1 MDKKIVGYTL
11 TIVGVALIVVGALN
25 IAGVLSLQIID
36 TTPPEILYTFPRD
49 QMTYRLEDVNEIIV
63 YARDSSGISSVTYT
77 DKYGTKTLSLT
88 PYTKLLHPLIIEG
101 KKFPDVN
108 FDGYVNS
115 LDVNLVS
122 LLDGVYK
129 DDPRYNPVYDI
140 NSDGK
145 IDIKDVG
152 IVSRYCIT
160 GTFYIPML
168 SPPYS
173 REDSVQFTITVIDS
187 MGNTQS
193 FAGTFKITD
202 KFQPLS
208 GVWKV
213 NDKQVSDNMLIEVEE
228 EQAKQVIVS
237 FTCND
242 TSVSAQDVTAKVYNN
257 GGTYYLTYAGNN
269 TWSTTIKLPAG
280 KTTFIFEASAATVE
294 YPKIDKI
301 AVIFSTPEKPIFTI
315 GHALIVSGVI
325 LCIAGVI
332 VLTKKEEAW

>member
-1 MDKKIVGYTL
+1 MEKEYVGYAL
-11 TIVGVALIVVGALN
+11 TIAGIALIVVGALN
-25 IAGVLSLQIID
+25 LAGVLSLQITD
-36 TTPPEILYTFPRD
+36 TAPPEILYMFPRD
-49 QMTYRLEDVNEIIV
+49 QMSYRLEDVNEIIV

-77 DKYGTKTLSLT
+77 DKYGTKTLSVT

-115 LDVNLVS
+115 LDVDLVS
-122 LLDGVYK
+122 SLNGVDK
-129 DDPRYNPVYDI
+129 DDPRYNPAYDI
-140 NSDGK
+140 NCDGK

-160 GTFYIPML
+160 GTFYVPMS

-173 REDSVQFTITVIDS
+173 REDSVQFTIIVKDS
-187 MGNTQS
+187 VGNTQS
-193 FAGTFKITD
+193 FTGTFKITD
-202 KFQPLS
+202 LFQPLS

-213 NDKQVSDNMLIEVEE
+213 NGKQVSDNMLIEFEE
-228 EQAKQVIVS
+228 ETKLATVS

-242 TSVSAQDVTAKVYNN
+242 TSVLAQDVTVKVYNS
-257 GGTYYLTYAGNN
+257 GIYYLKYMGNN
-269 TWSTTIKLPAG
+269 TWSTTINLPVG
-280 KTTFIFEASAATVE
+280 KTLFTFDASAQAVE
-294 YPKIDKI
+294 YPKVNKI
-301 AVIFSTPEKPIFTI
+301 GVIFSTPEKSIFTM

-332 VLTKKEEAW
+332 VLVRKEEVW

>member
-1 MDKKIVGYTL
+1 MEKEYVGYTL
-11 TIVGVALIVVGALN
+11 TIAGIALIVVGALN
-25 IAGVLSLQIID
+25 LAGVLSLQITD

-49 QMTYRLEDVNEIIV
+49 SMAYRLEDVNEIIV

-77 DKYGTKTLSLT
+77 DKYGTKTLSVT
-88 PYTKLLHPLIIEG
+88 PYTRLLHPLIIEG

-115 LDVNLVS
+115 LDVDLVS
-122 LLDGVYK
+122 SLDGVYK
-129 DDPRYNPVYDI
+129 DDPRYNPAYDI

-160 GTFYIPML
+160 GTFYVPILNPQ
-168 SPPYS
+168 YS
-173 REDSVQFTITVIDS
+173 REDSVQFTIIVKDS
-187 MGNTQS
+187 VGNTQS

-202 KFQPLS
+202 LFQPLS

-213 NDKQVSDNMLIEVEE
+213 NGKQVSDNMLIEFDEE
-228 EQAKQVIVS
+228 TKLATVS

-242 TSVSAQDVTAKVYNN
+242 TSVSAQDVTVKVHN
-257 GGTYYLTYAGNN
+257 GGTYYLKYMGNN
-269 TWSTTIKLPAG
+269 TWSTTINLPAG
-280 KTTFIFEASAATVE
+280 RTSFIFDASAPAAQ
-294 YPKIDKI
+294 YPKVNKI
-301 AVIFSTPEKPIFTI
+301 SVILSTPVNPGFTM

-332 VLTKKEEAW
+332 VLVRKEEVW